1 MSMRVIV
8 LLLPVLLLTA
18 CGGQEDMDEYV
29 QQTKAR
35 QPIPIEPLPE
45 IKPFSPMAYQHSDQ
59 RSPFI
64 EPQPETSSRVD
75 AKTKPDC
82 AQIVASREKEV
93 LERYS
98 LASLS
103 MKGSIGKQ
111 GQLWALIRTPDGQA
125 VRVGL
130 NQYMGL
136 DQGRVVKITNTHVDL
151 METVP
156 DGKGCW
162 VTRETQLAMA
172 NLDAKL

>member
-1 MSMRVIV
+1 MRVIG

-35 QPIPIEPLPE
+35 KPTPIEPLPE

-136 DQGRVVKITNTHVDL
+136 DQGRVIKITNTHVDL

>member
-1 MSMRVIV
+1 MSMRVIG

-136 DQGRVVKITNTHVDL
+136 DQGRIIKITNTHVDL

>member
-1 MSMRVIV
+1 M
-8 LLLPVLLLTA
+8 
-18 CGGQEDMDEYV
+18 
-29 QQTKAR
+29 
-35 QPIPIEPLPE
+35 
-45 IKPFSPMAYQHSDQ
+45 
-59 RSPFI
+59 
-64 EPQPETSSRVD
+64 D

-136 DQGRVVKITNTHVDL
+136 DQGRVIKITNTHVDL

>member
-1 MSMRVIV
+1 MRVIA

-35 QPIPIEPLPE
+35 KPIPIEPLPE

-136 DQGRVVKITNTHVDL
+136 DQGRVIKITNTHVDL

>member
-1 MSMRVIV
+1 MSMRAICT
-8 LLLPVLLLTA
+8 LLPLLLLTA

-29 QQTKAR
+29 QQAKAR
-35 QPIPIEPLPE
+35 PPIPIEPLPE
-45 IKPFSPMAYQHSDQ
+45 IKPFSPMAYQRKDQ

-64 EPQPETSSRVD
+64 EPQPETSSRLD
-75 AKTKPDC
+75 TKVKADC
-82 AQIVASREKEV
+82 AQIVANREKEV

-103 MKGSIGKQ
+103 MQGSIGRQ
-111 GQLWALIRTPDGQA
+111 GQLWALIRTPDGHA

-136 DQGRVVKITNTHVDL
+136 DQGRIIRITNSYVDL

-172 NLDAKL
+172 NLDAKQ

>member
-1 MSMRVIV
+1 MKLRAICI
-8 LLLPVLLLTA
+8 LLPVVLLSA

-29 QQTKAR
+29 RQTKAR
-35 QPIPIEPLPE
+35 PPVPIEPLPE
-45 IKPFSPMAYQHSDQ
+45 VKPFSPMAYQHSEE
-59 RSPFI
+59 RSPFV
-64 EPQPETSSRVD
+64 EPQPETASRGD
-75 AKTKPDC
+75 TKVKLDC
-82 AQIVASREKEV
+82 AQIVANREKEV

-111 GQLWALIRTPDGQA
+111 GQLWALINTPDGQA

-130 NQYMGL
+130 NQHMGL
-136 DQGRVVKITNTHVDL
+136 DQGRIIKITNTHVDL

-172 NLDAKL
+172 NLDAKH

>member
-1 MSMRVIV
+1 MRVIG

-35 QPIPIEPLPE
+35 KPIPIEPLPE

-136 DQGRVVKITNTHVDL
+136 DQGRVIKITNTHVDL

>member
-1 MSMRVIV
+1 MSMRVIG

-29 QQTKAR
+29 QQTKTR
-35 QPIPIEPLPE
+35 KPIPIEPLPE
-45 IKPFSPMAYQHSDQ
+45 IKPFSPMAYQRSDQ

-136 DQGRVVKITNTHVDL
+136 DQGRVIKITNTHVDL

>member
-1 MSMRVIV
+1 MSMRAISV
-8 LLLPVLLLTA
+8 LLPVLLLAA
-18 CGGQEDMDEYV
+18 CGGQDDMDEYV
-29 QQTKAR
+29 QQAKAR
-35 QPIPIEPLPE
+35 PPIPIEPLPE
-45 IKPFSPMAYQHSDQ
+45 IKPFSPMAYQRSDQ

-64 EPQPETSSRVD
+64 EPQPETSSKVD
-75 AKTKPDC
+75 GKVKPEC
-82 AQIVASREKEV
+82 AQIVANREKEV

-103 MKGSIGKQ
+103 MQGSIGRQ
-111 GQLWALIRTPDGQA
+111 GQLWALIRTPDGHA
-125 VRVGL
+125 MRVGL

-136 DQGRVVKITNTHVDL
+136 DQGRVIKITNTHVDL

>member
-1 MSMRVIV
+1 MSMRVIG

-35 QPIPIEPLPE
+35 KPIPIEPLPE

-136 DQGRVVKITNTHVDL
+136 DQGRVIKITNTHVDL

>member
-1 MSMRVIV
+1 MSMRAGV
-8 LLLPVLLLTA
+8 LLLSALLLTA

-29 QQTKAR
+29 KQTKAR
-35 QPIPIEPLPE
+35 KPVPIESLPE
-45 IKPFSPMAYQHSDQ
+45 IKPFSPMVYQRSDQ

-64 EPQPETSSRVD
+64 APQPETSSRLD
-75 AKTKPDC
+75 AKAKPDC
-82 AQIVASREKEV
+82 AQIVANRGKEV

-111 GQLWALIRTPDGQA
+111 GQLWALIKTPDGQA

-130 NQYMGL
+130 NQHMGL
-136 DQGRVVKITNTHVDL
+136 DQGRVIKITNTHVDL

>member
-1 MSMRVIV
+1 MSMRVIG
-8 LLLPVLLLTA
+8 LFLPVLLLTA

-136 DQGRVVKITNTHVDL
+136 DQGRIIKITNTHVDL

>member
-1 MSMRVIV
+1 MSMRVIG

-35 QPIPIEPLPE
+35 KPTPIEPLPE
-45 IKPFSPMAYQHSDQ
+45 IKPFSPMAYQRSDQ

-93 LERYS
+93 LER
-98 LASLS
+98 
-103 MKGSIGKQ
+103 
-111 GQLWALIRTPDGQA
+111 
-125 VRVGL
+125 
-130 NQYMGL
+130 
-136 DQGRVVKITNTHVDL
+136 
-151 METVP
+151 
-156 DGKGCW
+156 
-162 VTRETQLAMA
+162 
-172 NLDAKL
+172 

>member
-1 MSMRVIV
+1 MKLRAICI
-8 LLLPVLLLTA
+8 LLPVVLLSA

-29 QQTKAR
+29 QQTRAR
-35 QPIPIEPLPE
+35 PPVPIEPLPE
-45 IKPFSPMAYQHSDQ
+45 VKPFSPMAYQHSEE
-59 RSPFI
+59 RSPFV
-64 EPQPETSSRVD
+64 EPQPETASRGD
-75 AKTKPDC
+75 AKVKPDC
-82 AQIVASREKEV
+82 AQIVANREKEV

-111 GQLWALIRTPDGQA
+111 GQLWALINTPDGQA

-130 NQYMGL
+130 NQHMGL
-136 DQGRVVKITNTHVDL
+136 DQGRIIKITNTHVDL

-172 NLDAKL
+172 NLDAKH

>member
-1 MSMRVIV
+1 MSMRA
-8 LLLPVLLLTA
+8 LCMLLPILLLTA

-35 QPIPIEPLPE
+35 QPTPIEPLPE
-45 IKPFSPMAYQHSDQ
+45 IKPFSPMAYQHSGE

-64 EPQPETSSRVD
+64 EPQPETSSKVD
-75 AKTKPDC
+75 AKVQPDC
-82 AQIVASREKEV
+82 AQIVANREKEV

-103 MKGSIGKQ
+103 MQGSIGKQ
-111 GQLWALIRTPDGQA
+111 GQLWALIRTPNGQA

-130 NQYMGL
+130 NQHMGL
-136 DQGRVVKITNTHVDL
+136 DQGRIIKITNTHVDL

>member
-1 MSMRVIV
+1 MSMRVIG

-35 QPIPIEPLPE
+35 KPTPIEPLPE

-82 AQIVASREKEV
+82 AQIVANREKEV

-136 DQGRVVKITNTHVDL
+136 DQGRVIKITNTHVDL

-172 NLDAKL
+172 NLDTKL

>member
-1 MSMRVIV
+1 MSMRVIG
-8 LLLPVLLLTA
+8 LFLPVLLLTA

-136 DQGRVVKITNTHVDL
+136 DQGRVIKITNTHVDL

>member
-1 MSMRVIV
+1 MKMRALCILLPA
-8 LLLPVLLLTA
+8 LLLSA

-29 QQTKAR
+29 LQTKAR

-45 IKPFSPMAYQHSDQ
+45 IKPFSPMVYQRNDE

-64 EPQPETSSRVD
+64 EPQPETSSKIDDKV
-75 AKTKPDC
+75 KPDC

-111 GQLWALIRTPDGQA
+111 GQLWALINTPDGQA

-136 DQGRVVKITNTHVDL
+136 DQGRIIKITNTHVDL